1 MTYLKTDDHAITINS
16 SSKWPGQF
24 KSKKCQSLAAIL
36 DPFQFQG
43 LADEQKGSYII
54 HKFMNCHEKYDN
66 LTEWNVTIHH
76 LSAAA
81 CVKMVIAKTSWPQRA
96 LSICMKI
103 VEEDM
108 STMATFQLAIR
119 IHVQLNS
126 PLDVIIISNQTFRQS
141 NKGEGQETNVYL
153 RCFSVK

>member
-1 MTYLKTDDHAITINS
+1 
-16 SSKWPGQF
+16 
-24 KSKKCQSLAAIL
+24 
-36 DPFQFQG
+36 
-43 LADEQKGSYII
+43 
-54 HKFMNCHEKYDN
+54 
-66 LTEWNVTIHH
+66 
-76 LSAAA
+76 
-81 CVKMVIAKTSWPQRA
+81 MVIAKTSWPQRA

-119 IHVQLNS
+119 IHVQLSS